1 MGPYNTEMGVS
12 KSEKERYDKESRAQ
26 GYGKGE
32 GKRIRRFMLLSLKIR
47 ETGKRKVGKSLR
59 LDKKQNGERWTS
71 FTLAGA
77 GELTFIAHRDGMWAA
92 R

>member
-32 GKRIRRFMLLSLKIR
+32 GKRIRRFMLLSLKM
-47 ETGKRKVGKSLR
+47 
-59 LDKKQNGERWTS
+59 GEQDVS
-71 FTLAGA
+71 Q
-77 GELTFIAHRDGMWAA
+77 GMWVVS
-92 R
+92 RNW